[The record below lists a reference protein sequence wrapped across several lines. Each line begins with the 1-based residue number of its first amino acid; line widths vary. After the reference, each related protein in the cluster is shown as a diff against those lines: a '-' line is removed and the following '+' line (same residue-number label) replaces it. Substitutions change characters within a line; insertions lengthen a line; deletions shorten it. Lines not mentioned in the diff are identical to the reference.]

1 MIFRRCEGRG
11 PNQYGAE
18 GSEMGEGGKG
28 GVLQQKPT
36 FADLEYNFVDLL

>member
-1 MIFRRCEGRG
+1 MKEGD
-11 PNQYGAE
+11 PIN
-18 GSEMGEGGKG
+18 MGLRVVKWGKGG